1 MGWEMGV
8 MSGSVLRSDL
18 VPVYSFGE
26 NDAYKQVIFEEGSY
40 WRMWQKRLQKFL
52 GFAPCL
58 FHGCG
63 LFFSS
68 SWGIV
73 PFCKP
78 ITTIGEFVFWPTC
91 PNMEKSFRGPTTG
104 HQVDGGL
111 FQTVSLSV
119 LVGEPITVPKIE
131 DPTAEMVD
139 LYHEMYIKSLLSLFE
154 KYKARFGLKESD
166 VLHIL

>member
-1 MGWEMGV
+1 
-8 MSGSVLRSDL
+8 MSGSVLSSDL

-40 WRMWQKRLQKFL
+40 WRMWQKRLQKLL

-91 PNMEKSFRGPTTG
+91 PNTEKSFRG
-104 HQVDGGL
+104 L
-111 FQTVSLSV
+111 
-119 LVGEPITVPKIE
+119 
-131 DPTAEMVD
+131 PTAT
-139 LYHEMYIKSLLSLFE
+139 
-154 KYKARFGLKESD
+154 R
-166 VLHIL
+166 